1 MTVKRALEEKR
12 YYKCKACHKPFIS
25 REHQRAR
32 KQYAKEHLEWTREQW
47 RDMVFTDECSIHTGL
62 RATSF
67 VVRCKGERYHPDCCA
82 FTFRSGRVSTT
93 VWGAIAYGWKS
104 ELVFLKSTGKK
115 GGVTKVDYFEQAFE
129 SQIVPAFDGLREL
142 GRNPMLMEDNA
153 GIHGT
158 QDKENMTRY
167 KQSRGVPTSW
177 WPACS
182 PDLNPIENVWRI
194 MKQRLRQL
202 KRSPQTFEALK
213 PALTKIWDEMDPDEW
228 GKYIDEMPDR
238 IRECYRVN
246 GLCTKY

>member
-1 MTVKRALEEKR
+1 L
-12 YYKCKACHKPFIS
+12 I
-25 REHQRAR
+25 
-32 KQYAKEHLEWTREQW
+32 
-47 RDMVFTDECSIHTGL
+47 
-62 RATSF
+62 
-67 VVRCKGERYHPDCCA
+67 
-82 FTFRSGRVSTT
+82 
-93 VWGAIAYGWKS
+93 
-104 ELVFLKSTGKK
+104 FLKGTGKK

-194 MKQRLRQL
+194 MKQYLRQL
-202 KRSPQTFEALK
+202 KRSPQTLEALK
-213 PALTKIWDEMDPDEW
+213 AALTKIWDEMDPDEW

-246 GLCTKY
+246 GLCIKY